1 MLSNTSCAR
10 RTSRA
15 SRSGP
20 YTVPV
25 DFDAAEHPILAVHW
39 FGLAPLRPIGQ
50 IAVEALSSLRRHR
63 QFEHLHRLGPRATEE
78 LVIEVVNGA
87 DLDHALEAYQRLTPD
102 LLEATGGDR
111 FPPAPIYEVS

>member
-1 MLSNTSCAR
+1 MLSTTSRAR

-15 SRSGP
+15 SRRGP
-20 YTVPV
+20 NTVPV
-25 DFDAAEHPILAVHW
+25 DFDAAECPILAVHW
-39 FGLAPLRPIGQ
+39 FDLAPLRSIGQ

-63 QFEHLHRLGPRATEE
+63 QFEHVHRLGPRA
-78 LVIEVVNGA
+78 VEVANGA
-87 DLDHALEAYQRLTPD
+87 DLGRALEAYQRLTPD